1 MRVLVLDRTH
11 HVLLVDA
18 TLPDVAL
25 TGARPLV
32 DVETHFAARGLKLP
46 MPVGSRAIAPA
57 PARDFAFVVQRVDV
71 PGMTWKPLRE
81 VTSDDTIWHLYVAL
95 LLGGWEPP
103 TRDVDVWAFGNQ
115 PEMTSRLAH
124 LVANGAKRATMAW
137 VDAAEKEGSPLPR
150 DGGVSVVT
158 DGFGHPRLVLRTT
171 SVKIVPFDEV
181 DADSAA
187 AEGEGDLTYEDWRQG
202 HIDYFTGEAESY
214 GLTFHE
220 KSRIAVERFEL
231 LRVL

>member
-1 MRVLVLDRTH
+1 MLDGK
-11 HVLLVDA
+11 
-18 TLPDVAL
+18 LPEVELA
-25 TGARPLV
+25 GARPLV
-32 DVETHFAARGLKLP
+32 DVEAFFAPRGLKLP
-46 MPVGSRAIAPA
+46 MPVGSRPITPA
-57 PARDFAFVVQRVDV
+57 PARDFAYVVQRTDV
-71 PGMTWKPLRE
+71 AGMAWRPLRE
-81 VTSDDTIWHLYVAL
+81 VSTDDTLWEIYVEL

-103 TRDVDVWAFGNQ
+103 TRDVDVWAFGNE

-124 LVANGAKRATMAW
+124 LVAQGAKRATMAW
-137 VDAAEKEGSPLPR
+137 VDAAEKDGSPLPR
-150 DGGVSVVT
+150 EGGVSVVT

-202 HIDYFTGEAESY
+202 HIEYFTGEAQSY